1 MGFWSFG
8 LCQKPTRWHRL
19 RQQASNPDKPENRE
33 NSKFRIENSEQ
44 FIANQATYLI
54 EGENSKFRI
63 AIPEQIIAE

>member
-8 LCQKPTRWHRL
+8 LCQRPTQWHRL
-19 RQQASNPDKPENRE
+19 HQRASNPDKPE

-44 FIANQATYLI
+44 FIANQATSLI
-54 EGENSKFRI
+54 EGENSKFKI